1 MSEITKQNQHQIIFA
16 GRVLDN
22 NDPMML
28 GRLRVIPETDDY
40 TAIIGAITDWD
51 EEKMKWTSKD
61 PIVFLPLLPFFV
73 SQVPQINE
81 YVHIVYMNKQ
91 YKRINQFY
99 IQCQHNLNVY

>member
-40 TAIIGAITDWD
+40 TAIIGGY
-51 EEKMKWTSKD
+51 
-61 PIVFLPLLPFFV
+61 
-73 SQVPQINE
+73 Q
-81 YVHIVYMNKQ
+81 
-91 YKRINQFY
+91 
-99 IQCQHNLNVY
+99 